1 MMKRVSGLLIGVVLL
16 STAIFAQD
24 PVFTRQDTLRG
35 SITPERAWW
44 DLTYYHLSVNVNPT
58 DSSFTG
64 SNLVGYRVIETSD
77 LMQIDLQPPMQIISI
92 SQDGV
97 KQKFTK
103 DGNAWFVQLNGAQN
117 KGDIKYLQ
125 IEFGGKPQISKRP
138 PWEGGVS
145 WGKDRKGNPFI

>member
-16 STAIFAQD
+16 STTMFAQD
-24 PVFTRQDTLRG
+24 PVFIRQDSLRG

-44 DLTYYHLSVNVNPT
+44 DLSYYHLSVNVNPT

-64 SNLVGYRVIETSD
+64 SNLIGYQVIETSN

-103 DGNAWFVQLNGAQN
+103 DGNAWFVQLNGAQK
-117 KGDIKYLQ
+117 KGDLKYLQ
-125 IEFGGKPQISKRP
+125 VEF
-138 PWEGGVS
+138 
-145 WGKDRKGNPFI
+145 WGQATT

>member
-1 MMKRVSGLLIGVVLL
+1 MLL

-44 DLTYYHLSVNVNPT
+44 DLSYYHLSVKVNPV

-64 SNLVGYRVIETSD
+64 SNLIGYRVTEPGN
-77 LMQIDLQPPMQIISI
+77 LMQIDLQPPMQITSI

-103 DGNAWFVQLNGAQN
+103 DGNAWFVQLKGKQK
-117 KGDIKYLQ
+117 KGDH
-125 IEFGGKPQISKRP
+125 
-138 PWEGGVS
+138 
-145 WGKDRKGNPFI
+145 